1 MRGRIEGACG
11 HGAARLAFRSVAPTT
26 LAVCWLVLG
35 APMPADAQGA
45 SVPQEPAPLVL
56 TLDQA
61 LALAAGENPSVRR
74 AVNDAGLNG
83 TEMRTT
89 WLDQLLP
96 QASLTL
102 FTTNFTGNLQRQ
114 AFDNF
119 GNPIA
124 DPQAEWNYFSRTLH
138 SVSLAWSF
146 QGPSL
151 WLAHRRQSLVND
163 TRDAVERVA
172 LNDVQVEVQRR
183 YLDALEQRALMT
195 AEEELL
201 EARRIDLDVAERL
214 FSLALRTRVDVLSAE
229 LAVEQQALV
238 LQQQQTEY
246 TRALL
251 SLRTAMGSSDT
262 RPIEVVETEVP
273 IFDPTGLNAVDLIS
287 RALESSPDVLQSEL
301 GVRAAEVGL
310 SEQKAQWWPRIS
322 AGVDVYKQAFR
333 EQGDALF
340 DPSVTGDYESQ
351 FFVQFSIPVLD
362 GLFRQ
367 GTEQAQASVELANR
381 REDDREARMELEV
394 TIRGALLDLANQ
406 WTSFR
411 LAERSNEI
419 AAEALRLAREEYR
432 LGTRSFEEMRSAV
445 EQEADTRR
453 QVITARHGFF
463 DTLLA
468 LEQAVGTP
476 LRDRITVGE
485 GEAPDFGSEAQA
497 RASEAPAGSER

>member
-1 MRGRIEGACG
+1 MRGAIARVWSSRLWADGATAGLLLVALTCATPAAAATAQDP
-11 HGAARLAFRSVAPTT
+11 GAL
-26 LAVCWLVLG
+26 
-35 APMPADAQGA
+35 
-45 SVPQEPAPLVL
+45 QEPAPLVL

-61 LALAAGENPSVRR
+61 LALAAGENPTVRR
-74 AVNDAGLNG
+74 AVNEAGLNG
-83 TEMRTT
+83 AEMRST
-89 WLDQLLP
+89 WMDELLP

-102 FTTNFTGNLQRQ
+102 FTTGFTGNLQRQ

-124 DPQAEWNYFSRTLH
+124 NPQAEWNYFSRTLH
-138 SVSLAWSF
+138 NLNLAWSF

-151 WLAHRRQSLVND
+151 WHAHRRQSLVND
-163 TRDAVERVA
+163 KRDAAERVA

-183 YLDALEQRALMT
+183 YLDALEQQALMT

-229 LAVEQQALV
+229 LAVEQQTLV

-251 SLRTAMGSSDT
+251 ALRMAMGSSDT

-273 IFDPTGLNAVDLIS
+273 IFDPVGLEAADLLS
-287 RALESSPDVLQSEL
+287 RALESSPTVLQSEL
-301 GVRAAEVGL
+301 AVRTAEVGL
-310 SEQKAQWWPRIS
+310 SERKSQWWPRIT
-322 AGVDVYKQAFR
+322 AGVDVYKQSFR

-340 DPSVTGDYESQ
+340 DPSVTGNLESQ

-362 GLFRQ
+362 GVMRQ
-367 GTEQAQASVELANR
+367 GTEQQQASVEVANR
-381 REDDREARMELEV
+381 REDDREARIELEA
-394 TIRGALLDLANQ
+394 TIRGALLDLGNQ

-411 LAERSNEI
+411 LAERSSAI
-419 AAEALRLAREEYR
+419 AGEALRLAREEYR
-432 LGTRSFEEMRSAV
+432 LGTRSFEELRSAV

-453 QVITARHGFF
+453 QQITARHGFF
-463 DTLLA
+463 DTLLV

-476 LRDRITVGE
+476 LRDRVPG
-485 GEAPDFGSEAQA
+485 
-497 RASEAPAGSER
+497 AGDEVPVEPER

>member
-1 MRGRIEGACG
+1 MRGAIARVWSSRLWADGATAGLLLVALTCATPAAAATAQDP
-11 HGAARLAFRSVAPTT
+11 GAL
-26 LAVCWLVLG
+26 
-35 APMPADAQGA
+35 
-45 SVPQEPAPLVL
+45 QEPAPLVL

-61 LALAAGENPSVRR
+61 LALAAGENPTVRR
-74 AVNDAGLNG
+74 AVNEAGLNG
-83 TEMRTT
+83 AEMRST
-89 WLDQLLP
+89 WMDELLP

-102 FTTNFTGNLQRQ
+102 FTTGFTGNLQRQ

-124 DPQAEWNYFSRTLH
+124 NPQAEWNYFSRTLH
-138 SVSLAWSF
+138 NLNLAWSF

-151 WLAHRRQSLVND
+151 WHAHRRQSLVND
-163 TRDAVERVA
+163 NRDAAERVA

-183 YLDALEQRALMT
+183 YLDALEQQALMT

-229 LAVEQQALV
+229 LAVEQQTLV

-251 SLRTAMGSSDT
+251 ALRMAMGSSDT

-273 IFDPTGLNAVDLIS
+273 IFDPVGLEAADLLS
-287 RALESSPDVLQSEL
+287 RALESSPTVLQSEL
-301 GVRAAEVGL
+301 AVRTAEVGL
-310 SEQKAQWWPRIS
+310 SERKSQWWPRIT
-322 AGVDVYKQAFR
+322 AGVDVYKQSFR

-340 DPSVTGDYESQ
+340 DPSVT
-351 FFVQFSIPVLD
+351 
-362 GLFRQ
+362 
-367 GTEQAQASVELANR
+367 EQQQASVEVANR
-381 REDDREARMELEV
+381 REDDREARIELEA
-394 TIRGALLDLANQ
+394 TIRGALLDLGNQ

-411 LAERSNEI
+411 LAERSSAI
-419 AAEALRLAREEYR
+419 AGEALRLAREEYR
-432 LGTRSFEEMRSAV
+432 LGTRSFEELRSAV

-453 QVITARHGFF
+453 QQITARHGFF
-463 DTLLA
+463 DTLLV

-476 LRDRITVGE
+476 LRDRVPG
-485 GEAPDFGSEAQA
+485 
-497 RASEAPAGSER
+497 AGDEVPVEPER

>member
-1 MRGRIEGACG
+1 MRGAIAIARAWSFRLWADGAMAG
-11 HGAARLAFRSVAPTT
+11 
-26 LAVCWLVLG
+26 LVLVALTCALPAAAATAQDPG
-35 APMPADAQGA
+35 AM
-45 SVPQEPAPLVL
+45 QEPTPLVL

-61 LALAAGENPSVRR
+61 LALAAGENPTVRR
-74 AVNDAGLNG
+74 AVNETGLNG
-83 TEMRTT
+83 AEMRST
-89 WLDQLLP
+89 WMDELLP

-102 FTTNFTGNLQRQ
+102 FTTSFTGNLQRQ

-124 DPQAEWNYFSRTLH
+124 NPQAEWNYFSRTLH
-138 SVSLAWSF
+138 NLNLAWSF

-151 WLAHRRQSLVND
+151 WHAHRRQSLVND
-163 TRDAVERVA
+163 NRDAAERVA

-183 YLDALEQRALMT
+183 YLDALEQQALMT

-229 LAVEQQALV
+229 LAVEQQTLV

-251 SLRTAMGSSDT
+251 ALRMAMGSSDT

-273 IFDPTGLNAVDLIS
+273 IFDPVGLEAGDLLS
-287 RALESSPDVLQSEL
+287 RALESSPTVLQSEL
-301 GVRAAEVGL
+301 AVRTAEVGL
-310 SEQKAQWWPRIS
+310 SERKSQWWPRIT
-322 AGVDVYKQAFR
+322 AGVDVYKQSFR

-340 DPSVTGDYESQ
+340 DPSVTGNLESQ

-362 GLFRQ
+362 GVMRQ
-367 GTEQAQASVELANR
+367 GTEQQQASVEVANR
-381 REDDREARMELEV
+381 REDDREARIELEA
-394 TIRGALLDLANQ
+394 TIRGALLDLGNQ

-411 LAERSNEI
+411 LAERSSAI
-419 AAEALRLAREEYR
+419 AGEALRLAREEYR
-432 LGTRSFEEMRSAV
+432 LGTRSFEELRSAV
-445 EQEADTRR
+445 EQEAETRR
-453 QVITARHGFF
+453 QQITTRHGFF
-463 DTLLA
+463 DTLLV

-476 LRDRITVGE
+476 LRDRVPG
-485 GEAPDFGSEAQA
+485 
-497 RASEAPAGSER
+497 AGDEVPVEPER

>member
-1 MRGRIEGACG
+1 VVTATPV
-11 HGAARLAFRSVAPTT
+11 VA
-26 LAVCWLVLG
+26 
-35 APMPADAQGA
+35 
-45 SVPQEPAPLVL
+45 QEPGEGPVALQL
-56 TLDQA
+56 SLDQA
-61 LALAAGENPSVRR
+61 LALAAGENPTVRR

-83 TEMRTT
+83 TEMRST

-102 FTTNFTGNLQRQ
+102 FNTGFTGNLQRQ

-124 DPQAEWNYFSRTLH
+124 NPQAEWNYFSRTLH
-138 SVSLAWSF
+138 SLSFAWSF
-146 QGPSL
+146 QGMSL
-151 WLAHRRQSLVND
+151 VHAHRRQTLLNE
-163 TRDAVERVA
+163 TRDVGERVA

-183 YLDALEQRALMT
+183 YLDALEQRALMQ

-201 EARRIDLDVAERL
+201 EARQIDHDVAVRL

-229 LAVEQQALV
+229 LGVEQQRLV
-238 LQQQQTEY
+238 LEQQQTEY
-246 TRALL
+246 TRALYA
-251 SLRTAMGSSDT
+251 LRAAMGSSDA

-273 IFDPTGLNAVDLIS
+273 IFDPSMLDATDLIS
-287 RALESSPDVLQSEL
+287 RALVSSPDLLRSDL
-301 GVRAAEVGL
+301 AVRTAEVGL
-310 SEQKAQWWPRIS
+310 SERKSQWWPQVN
-322 AGVDVYKQAFR
+322 AGFDIYKQSFR

-340 DPSVTGDYESQ
+340 DPSVTGNYESQ

-362 GLFRQ
+362 GVFRQ

-381 REDDREARMELEV
+381 REDDREARIALEA
-394 TIRGALLDLANQ
+394 TIHAALLDLRNG

-432 LGTRSFEEMRSAV
+432 LGTRSFEELRSAV

-453 QVITARHGFF
+453 QVISTRHGFF
-463 DTLLA
+463 DTLLV
-468 LEQAVGTP
+468 LEQSVGTP
-476 LRDRITVGE
+476 LRGD
-485 GEAPDFGSEAQA
+485 
-497 RASEAPAGSER
+497 AGL